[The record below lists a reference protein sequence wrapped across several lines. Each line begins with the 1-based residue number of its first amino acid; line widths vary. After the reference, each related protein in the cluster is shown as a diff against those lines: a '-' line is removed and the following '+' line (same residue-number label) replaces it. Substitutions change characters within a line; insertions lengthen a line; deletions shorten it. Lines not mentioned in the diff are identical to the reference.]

1 MRNIRY
7 HLNSRPWSRPQLLII
22 INQYITAMNTCID
35 NSVDLLA
42 FINSEKK
49 SVCNFNFNKIYSY
62 FSKCF
67 IKTLITVHDKMEETD
82 NNYTYAIA
90 SSNILFHVFWVLL
103 NYTNNLTVTIFL
115 SERAIL
121 LFTEFILMASN
132 PNINK
137 ELYYVPNLTD
147 AMNFSYKK
155 TIGPINLDGLNT
167 KHNFKHNS
175 IILFKLVIQAIYHE
189 IHNNSIIME
198 KLEPYSLYINSSIV
212 KNYKILNTDVIFQ
225 LLFET
230 ANTII
235 YSTNTM
241 EGGLIKLKILLELLY
256 ECRFDTIPEILLKIK
271 NYSVIIDNYQFNE
284 AEINIKHPYKKTKLY
299 LLLIN

>member
-1 MRNIRY
+1 M
-7 HLNSRPWSRPQLLII
+7 
-22 INQYITAMNTCID
+22 
-35 NSVDLLA
+35 V
-42 FINSEKK
+42 
-49 SVCNFNFNKIYSY
+49 
-62 FSKCF
+62 
-67 IKTLITVHDKMEETD
+67 ETD
-82 NNYTYAIA
+82 NNYTYTIA

-132 PNINK
+132 PTINK
-137 ELYYVPNLTD
+137 ELYYIPNLTD

-167 KHNFKHNS
+167 KNNFKHNS
-175 IILFKLVIQAIYHE
+175 IILFKLIIQSIYHE
-189 IHNNSIIME
+189 IHKCSIIMD

-212 KNYKILNTDVIFQ
+212 KNYKILNNDMIFQ

-235 YSTNTM
+235 YSTKTI
-241 EGGLIKLKILLELLY
+241 EGSLIKLKILLELLH
-256 ECRFDTIPEILLKIK
+256 ECRFDAIQEILSKIRE
-271 NYSVIIDNYQFNE
+271 YSLIINKYQFSE
-284 AEINIKHPYKKTKLY
+284 TELNIKRPYKKTKLY